1 MSDEISM
8 ALDEATAAMNKAI
21 EHLEFELN
29 KISAGKASPA
39 MLDSVKVDYYGSYTP
54 LKNIANVSTPDAR
67 TITVQA
73 WEKHMLDPI
82 AKAIMEANLGLN
94 PQNNGEMIIIS
105 VPMLTEERRKDLS
118 KRAHGEGEHAKVSIR
133 TGRKDAIDF
142 IKQAQKD
149 GLPEDEAKTG
159 EAKVQ
164 ELTDK
169 YNKKVEE
176 VLAAKDKDIMTIWW
190 LQYFEWKHSE
200 WGVFFYLK
208 KNRA

>member
-1 MSDEISM
+1 
-8 ALDEATAAMNKAI
+8 
-21 EHLEFELN
+21 
-29 KISAGKASPA
+29 
-39 MLDSVKVDYYGSYTP
+39 

-73 WEKHMLDPI
+73 WEKHMLEPI

-94 PQNNGEMIIIS
+94 PQNNGDLIIIS

-118 KRAHGEGEHAKVSIR
+118 KRAHTEGENAKVSIR

-176 VLAAKDKDIMTIWW
+176 VLAAKDKDLMTI
-190 LQYFEWKHSE
+190 
-200 WGVFFYLK
+200 
-208 KNRA
+208 